1 MFPKC
6 PKDKLEA
13 AQSGF
18 VPQVSIKLS
27 EVFYV
32 RNQLAVF
39 PERRVVQKPTKLT
52 VTKLVLSPKLSFLNA
67 VHLVAELGVPFS
79 HFWLSSL
86 QAVVSEW

>member
-6 PKDKLEA
+6 PKDKLRA

-39 PERRVVQKPTKLT
+39 PEWRVVQKPMKQT
-52 VTKLVLSPKLSFLNA
+52 VTKLVLSPKLSLLNA
-67 VHLVAELGVPFS
+67 LRVVAELGVPS
-79 HFWLSSL
+79 IHFWLSSL
-86 QAVVSEW
+86 QAVVSER